1 MNLGEIAKGF
11 LKIGATGFGGPMALL
26 GLIEE
31 QIVRRSPELTEEDFV
46 EGVALSQM
54 LPGPLAV
61 DCAAYL
67 GYRLRGIWGAL
78 LSTGALILPAFIM
91 MLIVTPLYL
100 KHGRLPAL
108 EAFFFGVAPAV
119 IAVIFWTGFRLGTQF
134 ITHYAAGAIAAF
146 VAIAAYC
153 GFSPIWLIIGSGL
166 AGMLWRSRSSY
177 KETEAQDG

>member
-1 MNLGEIAKGF
+1 MSLGEIAKGF
-11 LKIGATGFGGPMALL
+11 LRIGATGFGGPMALL

-31 QIVRRSPELTEEDFV
+31 QIVRQSAELTEEDFA

-67 GYRLRGIWGAL
+67 GYRLRGIGGAL
-78 LSTGALILPAFIM
+78 LSTGALILPAFLL
-91 MLIVTPLYL
+91 MLIATPLYL

-108 EAFFFGVAPAV
+108 EGFFFGVAPAV

-134 ITHYAAGAIAAF
+134 LTNYAA
-146 VAIAAYC
+146 VAIAALVAFAAYR
-153 GFSPIWLIIGSGL
+153 GFSPIWLLIGSGL
-166 AGMLWRSRSSY
+166 AGMLWRFRSSLE
-177 KETEAQDG
+177 ETGAQDG